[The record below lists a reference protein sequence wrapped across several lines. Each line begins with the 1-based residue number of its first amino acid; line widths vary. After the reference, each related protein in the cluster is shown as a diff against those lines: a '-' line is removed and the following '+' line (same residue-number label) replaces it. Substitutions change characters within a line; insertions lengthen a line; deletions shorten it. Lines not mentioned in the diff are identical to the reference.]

1 MIIFV
6 KNNTVSLLLSIY
18 NGEEYLEELIDS
30 LKKQTYS
37 RVEIVA
43 RDDDSN
49 DLSVKIAKKFDINLL
64 EGKNRG
70 VKKSFE
76 LLLDYALE
84 NSTSN
89 YFMFCDQDDVWDS
102 DKVAKSM
109 RLMKMMEEKYGDT
122 PLLVHSDLEVVD
134 KNLKKVCNS
143 FWKYEKIDPEKNA
156 FHELLLQNTVT
167 GCTLLINRKLAK
179 LSLPIAK
186 NAIMH
191 DWWIALVASCF
202 GEIGVLQTQT
212 LKYRQHQNNVLGAKK
227 FNLNLYIK
235 KYGQKNILRKNFLQ
249 ARAFLE
255 QYSTNMDVK
264 ELSLLKKFI
273 SLQDENFY
281 KRRVTL
287 AKEKFYKHGVL
298 RNLGLFLKI

>member
-1 MIIFV
+1 V
-6 KNNTVSLLLSIY
+6 RNDTVLILLSIY
-18 NGEEYLEELIDS
+18 NGEEYLKELIGS

-37 RVEIVA
+37 HIEIIA
-43 RDDDSN
+43 RDDGSH
-49 DLSVKIAKKFDINLL
+49 DLSVEIAKKFDIKLI
-64 EGKNRG
+64 EGTNVG

-76 LLLDYALE
+76 LLLNDALE
-84 NSTSN
+84 NFTSK

-109 RLMKMMEEKYGDT
+109 DFMKILEQKNDNI

-134 KNLKKVCNS
+134 ENLRKLCSS
-143 FWKYEKIDPEKNA
+143 FWKYEKINPQKNA

-167 GCTLLINRKLAK
+167 GCTLLINRKLAE

-212 LKYRQHQNNVLGAKK
+212 LKYRQHQNNIVGAKK
-227 FNLNLYIK
+227 LHWNLYIK
-235 KYGQKNILRKNFLQ
+235 KYTQKNILIKNFLQ
-249 ARAFLE
+249 AASFLA
-255 QYSTNMDVK
+255 QYSANMDTK
-264 ELSLLKKFI
+264 KLSQLQKFI
-273 SLQDENFY
+273 SLHDENFY
-281 KRRVTL
+281 KKRVIL
-287 AKEKFYKHGVL
+287 VQEKFYKHGIL

>member
-76 LLLDYALE
+76 FLLDYALE

-109 RLMKMMEEKYGDT
+109 RLMKMMEEKYGDV

>member
-1 MIIFV
+1 M

-287 AKEKFYKHGVL
+287 AREKFYKHGVL

>member
-76 LLLDYALE
+76 FLLDYALE

-89 YFMFCDQDDVWDS
+89 YFMFCDQDDIWDS

-109 RLMKMMEEKYGDT
+109 RLMKMMEEKYGDV

-287 AKEKFYKHGVL
+287 AREKFYKHGAL